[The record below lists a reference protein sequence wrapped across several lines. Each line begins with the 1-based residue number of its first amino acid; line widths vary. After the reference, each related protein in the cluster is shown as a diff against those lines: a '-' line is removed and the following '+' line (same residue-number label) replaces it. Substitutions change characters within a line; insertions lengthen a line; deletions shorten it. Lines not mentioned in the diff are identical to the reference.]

1 MRKSIRI
8 IVWFTIFCT
17 VIHGNLNEQNKKSNN
32 QAPPPTNLSLFV
44 DEISIL
50 TDLTGG
56 IKRQSRLIENFV
68 KETSRYFQATSKQ
81 FNTFYKT
88 KPDMI
93 LKYVTDFYEDTRS
106 LVLKSDFQNMLG
118 PVKILKTLAMESE
131 DLGRSISF
139 RTVQEYIVTFK
150 TLKKHPPKLE
160 FLWLEQIPQL
170 DECLKPQENI
180 TEVWLCFDRLKVM
193 ELTTVTKQFDEMKKV
208 RSWWD
213 LVQKLIQIYAS
224 TFEDLETVVKSAFE
238 FSNHSKTFSELA
250 ESLELANE
258 EFEDCETKILEKKSK
273 IAYRMGTVLVGS
285 EVKLEGRTKAFLMR
299 FPEIFD
305 SEFLKNLPYLK
316 MSETVEKIEGILEG
330 NKRNKVGADK
340 IRNAIRD
347 IEKWTGPFMISESLL
362 DTVDKCL
369 KKSPTLKP
377 EFDIELFQ
385 NAFNQ
390 TKTMIYAMRKYMFLV
405 DEIISKENEIMLAL
419 RTLKEPFDGWENRD
433 NVRIFKTYM
442 DDIWNKNGS
451 GPIQNIS
458 SYAKLIES
466 ARNFS
471 KTNNIADMI
480 SQHPDTN
487 IFLEILDQVDI
498 NKIVG
503 VSECLSK
510 RNFHLGHVDK
520 ILEGA
525 ENMKK
530 FRYNVNDE
538 DIKLTKA
545 YMAEISKI
553 LEILEEADS
562 VIRKKKI
569 SEETNKLIS
578 FNRVE
583 RVNSNLE
590 EARDA
595 MKRISMVKNR
605 EIEIQKAIDS
615 ELPPDDDF
623 SKEWKKTGKNQIAK
637 LVKQVK
643 NLDDFIGKNQSKNLE
658 SVSEVFEEASKIQ
671 GLKGMLVKLGSF
683 RHNHHKDAPEIVKNF
698 EPLENLDLDFSNHA
712 KKLESAAV
720 STEILRMFLNEF
732 FGIETKTSSVSLRIK
747 EMVPWFQIVL
757 FCLGSLLIIFL
768 ILSICCSFTKSG
780 RKRWR
785 RFYLDRF
792 ASERARELHWR
803 YSFWL
808 DQESDKNMLCEAVRE
823 VNFEHLKALID
834 KGVYINVYNQFGNT
848 PLHAAAKY
856 GHVKIVEYLIRNGA
870 DRNAYNVENKTPE
883 QLLIESAQLT
893 TKRTSVT
900 SVSEGASQTSE
911 MKKFNQIETIF
922 EKLRGK
928 KFRQRIPDLLPTM
941 FYRIRIDNRLI
952 DSFCYGP
959 FTEKY
964 KGNVTDQ
971 MSGVTH
977 FIVPTDTNGLFESDD
992 FGYVMCV
999 FLPTLLMKQQWMN
1012 DCLEKKSNF
1021 RNDYKFRIE
1030 KIKYGGV
1037 VYETVLKWATWI
1049 HKQNIPFLYGVH
1061 IHVAIPG
1068 MSKNEMIQLRQL
1080 VEMHGA
1086 TWSDEMLVKE
1096 NFNLGSHPFHHFNLG
1111 PLFIIHDGKK
1121 TFLKQFQ
1128 SDTDKMF
1135 TLMTFP
1141 EFVGFMLKLECHY
1154 DNERKM
1160 PTPVTVNV
1168 EDSEL

>member
-1 MRKSIRI
+1 MRKSVRI
-8 IVWFTIFCT
+8 IVWFTTFCT
-17 VIHGNLNEQNKKSNN
+17 VIHGNSNEQNKTLDST
-32 QAPPPTNLSLFV
+32 APQPTNLSLFV
-44 DEISIL
+44 DDISIL

-81 FNTFYKT
+81 FDTFYKT

-93 LKYVTDFYEDTRS
+93 LKYVIDFYEDTRT
-106 LVLKSDFQNMLG
+106 LVLKSDFQKMLG
-118 PVKILKTLAMESE
+118 PVKILKSLAIDSE
-131 DLGRSISF
+131 DLGRSVEKK
-139 RTVQEYIVTFK
+139 TVQEYISTFK

-160 FLWLEQIPQL
+160 FLWLELIPQL
-170 DECLKPQENI
+170 DKCLKPQENI
-180 TEVWLCFDRLKVM
+180 TEIGLCFLRLDVL
-193 ELTTVTKQFDEMKKV
+193 ELTTVTVTKQFDKIKEV
-208 RSWWD
+208 RRLWNP
-213 LVQKLIQIYAS
+213 VRKLIQIYAG
-224 TFEDLETVVKSAFE
+224 TFEDLEIVVKSAFE
-238 FSNHSKTFSELA
+238 FSNNSKTFSGLA

-258 EFEDCETKILEKKSK
+258 EFEECETKISEKKSK

-285 EVKLEGRTKAFLMR
+285 EVKVEGRTKAFLMR
-299 FPEIFD
+299 FPEIFV
-305 SEFLKNLPYLK
+305 SEFLKNLVGEKHLEMLKYGFQPYLK
-316 MSETVEKIEGILEG
+316 MSETVQKVEKILEG
-330 NKRNKVGADK
+330 NKWNKVGADK
-340 IRNAIRD
+340 IRYAIRD
-347 IEKWTGPFMISESLL
+347 IEKWTGPFIIPESLL

-369 KKSPTLKP
+369 KMLPTVKP
-377 EFDIELFQ
+377 EFNFELFQ
-385 NAFNQ
+385 SALNQ
-390 TKTMIYAMRKYMFLV
+390 TKTMIYEMRKFVILV
-405 DEIISKENEIMLAL
+405 DEIVSKQNEIMLAL
-419 RTLKEPFDGWENRD
+419 RTLKETFDGWEIRD
-433 NVRIFKTYM
+433 NVRTFKSYM
-442 DDIWNKNGS
+442 ENIWNENGTE
-451 GPIQNIS
+451 PIKNIS

-471 KTNNIADMI
+471 KTNNIAEMI
-480 SQHPDTN
+480 SQHPETN
-487 IFLEILDQVDI
+487 IFMEILEQFDI
-498 NKIVG
+498 KRVLD
-503 VSECLSK
+503 VSECLSE

-525 ENMKK
+525 ENMKI

-545 YMAEISKI
+545 YMAEISEI
-553 LEILEEADS
+553 LRILEETDS
-562 VIRKKKI
+562 VIRKKTL
-569 SEETNKLIS
+569 SEETRKLNS
-578 FNRVE
+578 FDRSE
-583 RVNSNLE
+583 KVNTNLG

-595 MKRISMVKNR
+595 MKRISMVKNK
-605 EIEIQKAIDS
+605 ENEIQKAIDS
-615 ELPPDDDF
+615 ELPPKDDF
-623 SKEWKKTGKNQIAK
+623 SEEWKKTGKNQVAK
-637 LVKQVK
+637 LVRQVK
-643 NLDDFIGKNQSKNLE
+643 NLDDFIGKTQSKNLE
-658 SVSEVFEEASKIQ
+658 SISTVFEEAANIQ
-671 GLKGMLVKLGSF
+671 GMNGILDKLGWF
-683 RHNHHKDAPEIVKNF
+683 RHNHQKDAPEIVKNF
-698 EPLENLDLDFSNHA
+698 EALENLDLEFSNHA
-712 KKLESAAV
+712 KKLESAAI
-720 STEILRMFLNEF
+720 STEILRTFLNEF

-747 EMVPWFQIVL
+747 EMVPWSQIVL
-757 FCLGSLLIIFL
+757 FCLGSLILIFL

-792 ASERARELHWR
+792 ASERTRELHWR

-856 GHVKIVEYLIRNGA
+856 GHVKIVEYLIRSGA

-883 QLLIESAQLT
+883 QLLIESAQTT
-893 TKRTSVT
+893 TKLTSVT

-911 MKKFNQIETIF
+911 KKKFNQIETIF

-941 FYRIRIDNRLI
+941 SYRIRIDNRLI

-959 FTEKY
+959 FTERY
-964 KGNVTDQ
+964 RGN
-971 MSGVTH
+971 
-977 FIVPTDTNGLFESDD
+977 
-992 FGYVMCV
+992 
-999 FLPTLLMKQQWMN
+999 
-1012 DCLEKKSNF
+1012 
-1021 RNDYKFRIE
+1021 
-1030 KIKYGGV
+1030 
-1037 VYETVLKWATWI
+1037 
-1049 HKQNIPFLYGVH
+1049 
-1061 IHVAIPG
+1061 
-1068 MSKNEMIQLRQL
+1068 LRQL

-1121 TFLKQFQ
+1121 NFLKQFQ

-1160 PTPVTVNV
+1160 PIPVTFNL
-1168 EDSEL
+1168 ENSEL